1 MVGLRISTS
10 IVTLAVL
17 VAVTLVFTAYTLS
30 AYYVASYVYEMDGM
44 LMWHDTLG
52 GSFFPWPHKPTGFVY
67 GFPTECDQEDYLY
80 YNYVIRSGVLV
91 VITLLLWS
99 IVIWR
104 IWKMRAIFRRLLK
117 KINNLSF
124 LDTPRK
130 E

>member
-1 MVGLRISTS
+1 MVGLRINRS
-10 IVTLAVL
+10 IITLAVL
-17 VAVTLVFTAYTLS
+17 VTVTLVFTAYTIS
-30 AYYVASYVYEMDGM
+30 AYYIASYVTEMDGKLLWPTM
-44 LMWHDTLG
+44 GDW
-52 GSFFPWPHKPTGFVY
+52 SFTPWPHESTGFVSQV
-67 GFPTECDQEDYLY
+67 FTECGQEDYLY
-80 YNYVIRSGVLV
+80 YNYVIRSGVLL